1 MTIES
6 RAGDVHLAAADAE
19 EDAGVASE
27 AERPVS
33 EREVPNVGKG
43 RDGAKRSEPPAVH
56 LKKLTTRQRCSGFWF
71 QMPGWVGVVGL

>member
-43 RDGAKRSEPPAVH
+43 RDGAEEGEPPA
-56 LKKLTTRQRCSGFWF
+56 LNLELFDGRSDRLEKFS
-71 QMPGWVGVVGL
+71 